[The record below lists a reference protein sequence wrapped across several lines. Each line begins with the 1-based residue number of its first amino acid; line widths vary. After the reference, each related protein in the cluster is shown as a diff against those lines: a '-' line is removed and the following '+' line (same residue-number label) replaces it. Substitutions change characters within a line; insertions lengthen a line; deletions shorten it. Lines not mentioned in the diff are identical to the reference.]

1 KNKSNRVIEKVRIK
15 NIIDLRVIKVANNIH
30 DQRLLA
36 KSFNRIIKFMYEKN
50 KDELKSILH
59 LVDGNN
65 HSLTEMIKLSHQ
77 DNVESV
83 LNTIILDESL
93 GIELRANLTFDK
105 LMGDLITYEHRD
117 GNNLIPEGQFGLG
130 YANLINII
138 SEIIDYS
145 NRSLHEQKQLKIQL
159 LCIEEPEV
167 FMHPQMQVN
176 FIRH

>member
-1 KNKSNRVIEKVRIK
+1 
-15 NIIDLRVIKVANNIH
+15 
-30 DQRLLA
+30 
-36 KSFNRIIKFMYEKN
+36 SFNRIIKFMYEKN

-176 FIRH
+176 FIRHIEEALVKILGLNFKDISSIKSQIIV